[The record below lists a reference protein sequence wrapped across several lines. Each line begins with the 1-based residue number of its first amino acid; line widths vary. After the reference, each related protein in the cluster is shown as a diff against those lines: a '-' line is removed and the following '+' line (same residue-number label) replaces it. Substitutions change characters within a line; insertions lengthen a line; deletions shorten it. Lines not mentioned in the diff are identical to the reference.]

1 MNLWLIDNAL
11 VKGNPMMANEEMR
24 KRIENTS
31 RNLAKNR
38 VGVWEWS
45 DEDEESDYD

>member
-11 VKGNPMMANEEMR
+11 AKGNPAMVNEEMR
-24 KRIENTS
+24 RRIENTS

-38 VGVWEWS
+38 QGVWEWS
-45 DEDEESDYD
+45 DEDE